1 MLKTF
6 EQTPMELNREEIKR
20 YSRHLIMPEFGKQAQ
35 EKLKSSSVLIVGAGG
50 LGCPLSIYLAAAGV
64 GHIGIVDFDV
74 VDISNLQRQIIYS
87 TDDVGRPKAETAKQK
102 IEAMNPNIKVS
113 VYNISFRSENAKE
126 IAQEY
131 QLIIDGTDNFPTRY
145 LVSDLCVQTGK
156 KNVFGSIFRFD
167 GQLTVF
173 GGKNGPCYRCLY
185 PDPPPAG
192 MVPSC
197 AEGGVLG
204 ILPGIVGVM
213 QATETIKILTGT
225 GQSMVG
231 RLLLFDALKM
241 KFKEVRIKKNP
252 ECPVCSENP
261 TIKELIDYEEF
272 CGVKVIEEENK
283 DSAKEEEISVG
294 ELKRLF
300 DASSEKPY
308 LLDVRNP
315 QEWDICYIE
324 GSFLIPLPELS
335 SRLNEI
341 PQERRIITICHSGRR
356 SLTALDILKGIGLKN
371 VQSLRGGVEEWALK
385 IDPQMARY

>member
-1 MLKTF
+1 
-6 EQTPMELNREEIKR
+6 
-20 YSRHLIMPEFGKQAQ
+20 MPEFGIQAQ
-35 EKLKSSSVLIVGAGG
+35 ERLKSSSVLIVGAGG

-64 GHIGIVDFDV
+64 GRIGIVDFDI
-74 VDISNLQRQIIYS
+74 VDISNLQRQVIYNV
-87 TDDVGRPKAETAKQK
+87 DDVGQPKAEAAKQK

-113 VYNISFRSENAKE
+113 IYNVPFKSENAKE
-126 IAQEY
+126 IAEEY

-145 LVSDLCVQTGK
+145 LVNDLCVQTGK

-173 GGKNGPCYRCLY
+173 DGKNGPCYRCLY
-185 PDPPPAG
+185 PAPPPPG

-213 QATETIKILTGT
+213 QAAETIKILTET
-225 GQSMVG
+225 GKSMVG

-241 KFKEVRIKKNP
+241 SFKEVRIKKNL

-261 TIKELIDYEEF
+261 SIKELIDYEEF
-272 CGVKVIEEENK
+272 CGIKVVEKENEDIVK
-283 DSAKEEEISVG
+283 EEISAG
-294 ELKRLF
+294 ELKKLLNT
-300 DASSEKPY
+300 APGKPY
-308 LLDVRNP
+308 LLDVRSS
-315 QEWDICYIE
+315 QEWDICCIE
-324 GSFLIPLPELS
+324 GSSLIPLPELP

-341 PQERRIITICHSGRR
+341 PQEKPIITICHSGRR
-356 SLTALDILKGIGLKN
+356 SLTALNLLKDSGIKN
-371 VQSLRGGVEEWALK
+371 VQSLRGGIEEWASK